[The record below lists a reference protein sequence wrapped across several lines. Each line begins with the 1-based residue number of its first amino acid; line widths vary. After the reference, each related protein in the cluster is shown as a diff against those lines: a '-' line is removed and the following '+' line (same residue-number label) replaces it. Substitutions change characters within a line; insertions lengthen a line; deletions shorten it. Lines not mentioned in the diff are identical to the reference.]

1 MEFGKRNDIK
11 TILYIIIIMANQFIQ
26 ETNQVMLWKIV
37 NSTQQ
42 IADFFTTMP
51 QGTKEEWFKGI
62 IRQVY
67 GEINGDNSVSLRTIN
82 KRALDYMLESIQAM
96 RRQAQQQQAQQQQAQ
111 QQQRSPTQQAQQ
123 QQRSPTQQAPT
134 YSTPHNPLASSVQ
147 SASVFRETR
156 ESSTMEQFNRR
167 QAEYDSM
174 TKKTTPVP
182 VFNDSIKDEAIQD
195 INQAVNEYKNMRD
208 VDLQQILPRT
218 EGSTDKRT
226 EGATDKRTEGS
237 TDKRSAD
244 SRPINRIQISD
255 QQFTDQY
262 INDSITISLDE
273 DEPASHK
280 KQVQWGE
287 NSEHIFDKSQSI
299 YETALMKKIQTLEDK
314 IDELGK
320 AIERI
325 LLK

>member
-1 MEFGKRNDIK
+1 
-11 TILYIIIIMANQFIQ
+11 
-26 ETNQVMLWKIV
+26 MLWKIV

-51 QGTKEEWFKGI
+51 SGSKEEWFKGI

-96 RRQAQQQQAQQQQAQ
+96 RRQA
-111 QQQRSPTQQAQQ
+111 PNQ
-123 QQRSPTQQAPT
+123 QQRSPTQQAPKQQAPTYSIPSTYSTPTTMQNT

-208 VDLQQILPRT
+208 VDLQQILPRP
-218 EGSTDKRT
+218 EGSSDKRPEGSIDKRT
-226 EGATDKRTEGS
+226 
-237 TDKRSAD
+237 
-244 SRPINRIQISD
+244 INRIQISD

-299 YETALMKKIQTLEDK
+299 YETALMKKIQKLEDK

-320 AIERI
+320 VIERI

>member
-26 ETNQVMLWKIV
+26 ETNQIMLWKIV

-51 QGTKEEWFKGI
+51 PGSKEEWFKGI

-96 RRQAQQQQAQQQQAQ
+96 RRQAQQQQ
-111 QQQRSPTQQAQQ
+111 RSPI
-123 QQRSPTQQAPT
+123 QRSPTQQAPT
-134 YSTPHNPLASSVQ
+134 MQTTYNAQHNPLASSVQ

-174 TKKTTPVP
+174 TKKTPPVP

-208 VDLQQILPRT
+208 VDLQQILPRS

-226 EGATDKRTEGS
+226 
-237 TDKRSAD
+237 AD
-244 SRPINRIQISD
+244 QPLARPTTIGEEPRNRIQISD
-255 QQFTDQY
+255 LY
-262 INDSITISLDE
+262 IADPITISLDE
-273 DEPASHK
+273 DEPTSHK

-299 YETALMKKIQTLEDK
+299 YETALMKKIQILEDK

-320 AIERI
+320 VIERI

>member
-51 QGTKEEWFKGI
+51 SGSKEEWFKGI

-82 KRALDYMLESIQAM
+82 KKALDYMLESIQAM
-96 RRQAQQQQAQQQQAQ
+96 RRRAQQQQAP
-111 QQQRSPTQQAQQ
+111 STTYSTPSTTY
-123 QQRSPTQQAPT
+123 STPSTT

-218 EGSTDKRT
+218 EGSTDKRP
-226 EGATDKRTEGS
+226 
-237 TDKRSAD
+237 AD
-244 SRPINRIQISD
+244 QRPTTLGERPINRIQISD

-262 INDSITISLDE
+262 ITDSITISLDE

-299 YETALMKKIQTLEDK
+299 YETALMKKIQILEDK

-320 AIERI
+320 VIERI

>member
-1 MEFGKRNDIK
+1 
-11 TILYIIIIMANQFIQ
+11 
-26 ETNQVMLWKIV
+26 
-37 NSTQQ
+37 
-42 IADFFTTMP
+42 
-51 QGTKEEWFKGI
+51 
-62 IRQVY
+62 
-67 GEINGDNSVSLRTIN
+67 
-82 KRALDYMLESIQAM
+82 
-96 RRQAQQQQAQQQQAQ
+96 
-111 QQQRSPTQQAQQ
+111 
-123 QQRSPTQQAPT
+123 
-134 YSTPHNPLASSVQ
+134 
-147 SASVFRETR
+147 
-156 ESSTMEQFNRR
+156 
-167 QAEYDSM
+167 M

-208 VDLQQILPRT
+208 VDLQQILPRP
-218 EGSTDKRT
+218 EGSTDKRP
-226 EGATDKRTEGS
+226 EGSSDKRPEGSIDKRT
-237 TDKRSAD
+237 
-244 SRPINRIQISD
+244 INRIQISD

-299 YETALMKKIQTLEDK
+299 YETALMKKIQKLEDK

-320 AIERI
+320 VIERI

>member
-1 MEFGKRNDIK
+1 
-11 TILYIIIIMANQFIQ
+11 
-26 ETNQVMLWKIV
+26 
-37 NSTQQ
+37 
-42 IADFFTTMP
+42 
-51 QGTKEEWFKGI
+51 
-62 IRQVY
+62 
-67 GEINGDNSVSLRTIN
+67 
-82 KRALDYMLESIQAM
+82 
-96 RRQAQQQQAQQQQAQ
+96 
-111 QQQRSPTQQAQQ
+111 
-123 QQRSPTQQAPT
+123 
-134 YSTPHNPLASSVQ
+134 
-147 SASVFRETR
+147 
-156 ESSTMEQFNRR
+156 MEQFNRR

-208 VDLQQILPRT
+208 VDLQQILPRALDQPLPRALDQPLARALDQPLARP
-218 EGSTDKRT
+218 EGSSDKRPEGSIDKRT
-226 EGATDKRTEGS
+226 
-237 TDKRSAD
+237 
-244 SRPINRIQISD
+244 INRIQISD

-320 AIERI
+320 VIERI